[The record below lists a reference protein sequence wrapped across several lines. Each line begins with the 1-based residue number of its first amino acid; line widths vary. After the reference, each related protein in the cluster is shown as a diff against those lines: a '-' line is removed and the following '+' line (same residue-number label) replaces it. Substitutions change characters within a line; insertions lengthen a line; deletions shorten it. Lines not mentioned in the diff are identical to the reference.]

1 MLSVSNLST
10 TVLKPASFQVE
21 AGECVSVQGKSGS
34 GKSVLLRALADLDPS
49 TGEVRLNG
57 DLREDMPAPLWRRRV
72 TYVAAESGWWEDRVG
87 AHFAQPDRA
96 AALAGA
102 LGLPGEV
109 MDWPVVRLSTGERQ
123 RLALVRALVQRPE
136 VLLLDEPTGPLD
148 AEATERVE
156 ALLHAELARGARV
169 LIVTHAPEQAVRLAR
184 RHLHVADGVVAD
196 GVVTEG

>member
-1 MLSVSNLST
+1 MLSVRNLST
-10 TVLKPASFQVE
+10 PVLKPASFRLE
-21 AGECVSVQGKSGS
+21 AGECVAVQGKSGS

-57 DLREDMPAPLWRRRV
+57 ALREDMPAPVWRRRV

-87 AHFAQPDRA
+87 AHFTHPDRA

-102 LGLPGEV
+102 LGLPAEV
-109 MDWPVVRLSTGERQ
+109 MEWPVARLSTGERQ
-123 RLALVRALVQRPE
+123 RLALVRALVQGPE

-156 ALLHAELARGARV
+156 ALLRGALERGAGV
-169 LIVTHAPEQAVRLAR
+169 LVVTHSPEQAARLAR
-184 RHLHVADGVVAD
+184 RHLHVADGE
-196 GVVTEG
+196 VTEG

>member
-1 MLSVSNLST
+1 MLSVRNLST

-87 AHFAQPDRA
+87 THFAQPDRA

-109 MDWPVVRLSTGERQ
+109 MDWPVARLSTGERQ

-136 VLLLDEPTGPLD
+136 VLLLDEPTGALD

-156 ALLHAELARGARV
+156 ASLRAELARGAGV
-169 LIVTHAPEQAVRLAR
+169 LIVTHAPEQAGRLAH
-184 RHLHVADGVVAD
+184 RHLHVADGVV
-196 GVVTEG
+196 TEG